1 MPGGVRDVPGLW
13 EFLREQEDVRMEF
26 DESRF
31 SAKGFYHP
39 NNDRPGTAVASHVFL
54 LDEDPTTI

>member
-26 DESRF
+26 DEPRF